1 LWRLPTF
8 AVVLVGVVVA
18 SGAVSAAAAPTTAT
32 GASAANPAA
41 PSSGQVA
48 ISPSRK
54 MYLECQGTG
63 SPTVVLI
70 SGGINSAAIWS
81 MPYDFDHP
89 GKTVFPE
96 VAKHTRVCAY
106 DRPGTASPAPHDQ
119 ITLGTSTPVTQP
131 ITAANGVVDLH
142 TLLHAAQV
150 PGPYVLVAHSF
161 GGLIG
166 RLYASTYPKD
176 VAGLVLI
183 DSPTEY
189 FFDALTIPQ
198 QEMWITANDNPP
210 PIPNGEA
217 FNFPATFAEM
227 RAARPIRRIP
237 AIVLTSD
244 KVFDYSEA
252 VAAGKLG
259 PEYAGFGSLTFDAH
273 VAAQRKLAKI
283 LHAKL
288 VLDTHSGHY
297 VFVEQPELVISSI
310 RHVVDQAR
318 HRS

>member
-1 LWRLPTF
+1 
-8 AVVLVGVVVA
+8 
-18 SGAVSAAAAPTTAT
+18 
-32 GASAANPAA
+32 
-41 PSSGQVA
+41 
-48 ISPSRK
+48 
-54 MYLECQGTG
+54 MYLTCQGTG
-63 SPTVVLI
+63 RPTVVLI

-89 GKTVFPE
+89 GKTVFPQ
-96 VAKHTRVCAY
+96 VAKDTRVCAY
-106 DRPGTASPAPHDQ
+106 DRPGTASPAPNDQ
-119 ITLGTSTPVTQP
+119 ITVGTSTPVAQP

-142 TLLHAAQV
+142 TLLRAAKV

-161 GGLIG
+161 GGLIA

-176 VAGLVLI
+176 VVGLVLI

-198 QEMWITANDNPP
+198 QEMWITANDNAP
-210 PIPNGEA
+210 PIPNGET

-227 RAARPIRRIP
+227 RVARPIRRIP
-237 AIVLTSD
+237 AIVLTGD
-244 KVFDYSEA
+244 KVFDYGEA
-252 VAAGKLG
+252 IAAGKLG
-259 PEYAGFGSLTFDAH
+259 PEYAGFGNLTFDAH

-288 VLDTHSGHY
+288 VLNTHSGHY
-297 VFVEQPELVISSI
+297 IFVEQPQLVISSI
-310 RHVVDQAR
+310 RHVLDRAR